1 MASIG
6 EAQQFL
12 RALSSYLLHAV
23 GGWDEYCSQTD
34 IQNDLSFS
42 QLTASP
48 SCSSAMLPRSW
59 SSVAQA
65 GRQLVLVFLL
75 TYSVMIVVLNP
86 FYVEEAVTVEDNFHT
101 RSQRLEERGACL
113 PFFNYF

>member
-1 MASIG
+1 MARIR
-6 EAQQFL
+6 ETQQFL

-42 QLTASP
+42 QLIASP
-48 SCSSAMLPRSW
+48 SCSSAMLP